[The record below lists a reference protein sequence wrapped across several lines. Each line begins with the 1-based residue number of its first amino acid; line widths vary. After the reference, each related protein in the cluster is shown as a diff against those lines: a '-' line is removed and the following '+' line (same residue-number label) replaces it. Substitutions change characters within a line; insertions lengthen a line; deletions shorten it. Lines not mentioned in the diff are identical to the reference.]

1 MQPDTTTSD
10 STGALSRLDELIG
23 RLPVSTALVRFLI
36 VGTLAYVV
44 TQVALLLFY
53 DVLPLIPGKHDD
65 IDFGL
70 FTHPDARLLIAS
82 ILAVECAIAFKFW
95 AHENWTFRDRPV
107 VGTLAY
113 RFIRFEVS
121 CLASTVV
128 IVAVI
133 NVLTPTFDLS
143 PYVSSTIAAVAGV
156 IANWVFSHYLI
167 WPHKT
172 PAAEAP
178 TS

>member
-1 MQPDTTTSD
+1 MQPDTTTSE
-10 STGALSRLDELIG
+10 STGDLSRLDLLIE
-23 RLPVSTALVRFLI
+23 RLPVSPALVRFLI
-36 VGTLAYVV
+36 VGTLAYFV
-44 TQVALLLFY
+44 TQIALLLLY
-53 DVLPLIPGKHDD
+53 DVLPVIPGKHDD

-70 FTHPDARLLIAS
+70 FTHPDARLLVAS
-82 ILAVECAIAFKFW
+82 ILAVECAIAFKFI
-95 AHENWTFRDRPV
+95 AHENWTFRERPE
-107 VGTLAY
+107 VGSLAH

-121 CLASTVV
+121 CLASTIV

-133 NVLTPTFDLS
+133 NVLSTAVDLS

-156 IANWVFSHYLI
+156 AANWVFSHYLI